1 MPFASTSAGAIRGFP
16 DRRQGFPDAASGAFR
31 RACRAAQASA
41 GGASMAE
48 TPAPKPVVRP
58 TRVTFDPL
66 PPIPS
71 PDPPEGEHASTEYSH
86 YRTGLS
92 RHRTGLSEHRTD
104 LSEFRTDLSMHRTDL
119 SEHRSALSTNRTE
132 MSSRRTGMSIQRTRM
147 SADRTLM
154 SVIRTA
160 LSLIGFG
167 FTVHEAFKKALQA
180 GAIDTAESARNF
192 GLTLIVL
199 GILLLVGGIVRHLQ
213 FALELRRRRAEM
225 IGDRYIH
232 GESRYPVSMTLITAV
247 LLLLVGLLAVAS
259 VVFNVSF
266 LG

>member
-1 MPFASTSAGAIRGFP
+1 M
-16 DRRQGFPDAASGAFR
+16 
-31 RACRAAQASA
+31 AQHH
-41 GGASMAE
+41 
-48 TPAPKPVVRP
+48 APVRP
-58 TRVTFDPL
+58 TRINFDPL
-66 PPIPS
+66 PPIPQ

-104 LSEFRTDLSMHRTDL
+104 LSEFRTDLSSD
-119 SEHRSALSTNRTE
+119 RTE
-132 MSSRRTGMSIQRTRM
+132 LSMRRTGMSIQRTRM

-154 SVIRTA
+154 SVIRTS

-167 FTVHEAFKKALQA
+167 FTVHEAFKKAIQA
-180 GAIDTAESARNF
+180 GAIDSAQSARNF

-199 GILLLVGGIVRHLQ
+199 GILLLVGGIVRHVQ
-213 FALELRRRRAEM
+213 FATELRQRRTEM
-225 IGDRYIH
+225 IGDAYIH
-232 GESRYPVSMTLITAV
+232 GESKYPVSMTLITAV

>member
-1 MPFASTSAGAIRGFP
+1 M
-16 DRRQGFPDAASGAFR
+16 
-31 RACRAAQASA
+31 AQHQ
-41 GGASMAE
+41 
-48 TPAPKPVVRP
+48 APVRP
-58 TRVTFDPL
+58 TRATFDPL
-66 PPIPS
+66 PPIPA
-71 PDPPEGEHASTEYSH
+71 PDPSEGEHASTEYSH

-104 LSEFRTDLSMHRTDL
+104 LSEFRTDLSGD
-119 SEHRSALSTNRTE
+119 RTE
-132 MSSRRTGMSIQRTRM
+132 LSMRRTGMSIQRTRM